1 MFYFTV
7 SQLFHFWKCCNCKLL
22 EYILIQIICNV
33 TFNYLIDILFVV
45 AAVPNAS
52 HPLEVTVVAYES
64 EKNYFKSGDEI
75 TFRITATHLGDP
87 DGNRAADI
95 RLSIASEGLEFEKK
109 NGNQFNLAQ
118 SNKSDL
124 YRAEMTNGSS
134 AFVNMTYRVKS
145 KLQPLTSLFISITG
159 SFKFKPSK
167 PEQVLSVKSS
177 PILYSM
183 PPQVNITSNIDG
195 CKLQFL

>member
-1 MFYFTV
+1 M
-7 SQLFHFWKCCNCKLL
+7 L

-124 YRAEMTNGSS
+124 YRAEMTNGSL